1 MKCLKCFSD
10 MFGPDIVLD
19 VNRKFLSINPNKYI
33 DVVYKEV
40 NINKLQTESLSFV
53 RQRPL
58 FEMKSKLSICCLE
71 CGYTQTVGENIKLKS
86 KISPETYIKSFVKKR
101 RF

>member
-1 MKCLKCFSD
+1 

-19 VNRKFLSINPNKYI
+19 VNRKFLSINPDKYI
-33 DVVYKEV
+33 DIVYKEV
-40 NINKLQTESLSFV
+40 NINKLQEESLSFI

-58 FEMKSKLSICCLE
+58 FEMKSKLSMCCLE
-71 CGYTQTVGENIKLKS
+71 CGSTLQVGENIKLKS
-86 KISPETYIKSFVKKR
+86 QLNPETYIKSFVKKR